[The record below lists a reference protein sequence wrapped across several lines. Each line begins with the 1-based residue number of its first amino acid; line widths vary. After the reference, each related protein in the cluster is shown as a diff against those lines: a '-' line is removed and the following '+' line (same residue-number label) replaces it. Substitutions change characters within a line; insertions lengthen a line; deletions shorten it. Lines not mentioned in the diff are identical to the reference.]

1 MKNKYNNIIIILL
14 IILLGISVTVNFYF
28 FNGKQML
35 VHSSSYNKEKEIL
48 LREISIDLK
57 NKIKDLEIKQKDLEA
72 SIDKITSN
80 VDRYN
85 GVIVKLQNQTK
96 EGEDNNIKIIINLL
110 EIKDYST
117 LGKNFSDTLGIV
129 ENMTKN
135 NNELHAVVLKMYDH
149 KNDSITNSKIIEN
162 FSKELKS
169 VENVGKH
176 NKSLKDF
183 IKSNIRLTKTSG
195 NNNLTLLEEK
205 FKELIDKNEYEEAM
219 RLLNSSKTV
228 SNFNDTLELLSK
240 KLELE
245 LLLKEAFRII
255 YNQN

>member
-14 IILLGISVTVNFYF
+14 VILLGVSVAVNFYF

-48 LREISIDLK
+48 LREINIDLK
-57 NKIKDLEIKQKDLEA
+57 NKIKDLEIRQKDLEA

-85 GVIVKLQNQTK
+85 EVIVKLQNQTK
-96 EGEDNNIKIIINLL
+96 EGENNNIKIIINLL
-110 EIKDYST
+110 EIKDCNT
-117 LGKNFSDTLGIV
+117 LGKSFSDTLSTV

-135 NNELHAVVLKMYDH
+135 NNELHAVILKMYDY
-149 KNDSITNSKIIEN
+149 KNNSITNSKIIES
-162 FSKELKS
+162 FSKELNS

-176 NKSLKDF
+176 DKNIKNF
-183 IKSNIRLTKTSG
+183 IKSSIRLTKTSG

-205 FKELIDKNEYEEAM
+205 FKELIDKNEYEEAIN
-219 RLLNSSKTV
+219 LLKSSKTV